1 MGRASERT
9 HLSLLYEI
17 LGDGIPGLV
26 YPVQG
31 LSAQEQGIFKSLSA
45 GGARTLRKSLKKKK
59 NSQAVPR
66 VKNLLWG
73 KFLAIP
79 WSRRPTLSLAMR
91 RLIGSKQPC
100 CLSSWA
106 GSLTPGVLRR
116 GESRPISQHV
126 SRLTYSCLFSSR

>member
-45 GGARTLRKSLKKKK
+45 GGARTLRKSLRKKKK
-59 NSQAVPR
+59 
-66 VKNLLWG
+66 
-73 KFLAIP
+73 F
-79 WSRRPTLSLAMR
+79 
-91 RLIGSKQPC
+91 
-100 CLSSWA
+100 SSCPKSEEPA
-106 GSLTPGVLRR
+106 L
-116 GESRPISQHV
+116 GEV
-126 SRLTYSCLFSSR
+126 SRYPLEQAPDFVPGHEKVNRK